1 MKVKLLYD
9 SENFALGSYE
19 SSAKTTLLI
28 TFSALILPRNGIQE
42 ESWNKFRYGFRES
55 YCLSKSINSFFI
67 VAKKNHWYE
76 TNDFFTMLDVL
87 KNHYMYRNANYK
99 ILHGASMGAYGAML
113 SLSKLQVEALFLGSP
128 QFSIDNKVATF
139 ENRWLELRKELN
151 LLYNNAIYNFNNYEG
166 WSYIFLD
173 PLHLNDVL
181 QLSLVNTCKKN
192 CNIIEL
198 EGADHMAFLYLKKID
213 LLDKVTE
220 DVINSINPKQRIL
233 EYKRRLLKEIQ
244 NLNKVKKICT
254 LKQTPDILRELS
266 IVYQNDIKIQVNL
279 LMQAHK
285 LRPTGPLINKLLQ
298 NALEKYEK

>member
-1 MKVKLLYD
+1 
-9 SENFALGSYE
+9 
-19 SSAKTTLLI
+19 
-28 TFSALILPRNGIQE
+28 
-42 ESWNKFRYGFRES
+42 
-55 YCLSKSINSFFI
+55 
-67 VAKKNHWYE
+67 
-76 TNDFFTMLDVL
+76 MLDVL

-113 SLSKLQVEALFLGSP
+113 SLSKLQAEALFLESP

-233 EYKRRLLKEIQ
+233 EYKRHLLKEIQ

-254 LKQTPDILRELS
+254 LKQTSDILRELS

-279 LMQAHK
+279 LTKAHK